1 MGRFAKTSLRIAAA
15 AAGLVAID
23 ALIAHG
29 LLWHAYDVTR
39 QSIASGSVPAGNA
52 RSLVSVEEKK
62 RGASSWKQVFALGAD
77 VSGASPLTM
86 LNIDGK
92 PIWLRGGADTVLAA
106 PKAQFQCGKCDLSQ
120 TRAAIREAAATLPRL
135 AWWQRAAASLRLFP
149 LVTGWERAPDGH
161 RWKISALAGTAEIG
175 PDGTLRQL
183 RGELPMGGK
192 RWRVTLETGEEA
204 QPPAKSP
211 PAAPAISVA
220 PDELDASIAA
230 AIGILSLQW
239 RPVVP
244 EPDAVRT
251 EGRGTLVI
259 RNGQRRLLLRGSPRD
274 IGHQHGKLLAGNIRR
289 LAHRVVYGVGL
300 YYSIE
305 KGAWFADEARE
316 LVERQRPFI
325 EPSFFE
331 EMRGLAE
338 GSGLPFDLIA
348 AANIFPEF
356 FHCSGVAIRGKA
368 TAGGELL
375 HARVLD
381 YMTHA
386 GLQDEAVVMA
396 VAKDGALRFV
406 NVSYA
411 GFIGS
416 VTGMNEAKVAIGEMG
431 GRGEGLWDGTPMSFL
446 LRGALENCNSTEAVL
461 QYMRGRP
468 RTCEY
473 YYVISDGK
481 DRSCAGVK
489 ATPEIFE
496 VVPPGGTHPQL
507 PDPVEDAVLMSAD
520 SRYKELVRRVR
531 AEYGKIDEA
540 GLIRILDRPVSMGS
554 NLHNAIFAPE
564 RLALRVANAPR
575 NGPAC
580 RETYHAYA
588 WDELFAEPV
597 PPARKLP

>member
-1 MGRFAKTSLRIAAA
+1 MARIKKVTLRIAA
-15 AAGLVAID
+15 VAIGIVAVD
-23 ALIAHG
+23 FLFAQG
-29 LLWHAYDVTR
+29 LLWRAYDVSR
-39 QSIASGSVPAGNA
+39 QAIGAGAVPAGND
-52 RSLVSVEEKK
+52 R
-62 RGASSWKQVFALGAD
+62 FALQIEHQKPGSAKWKTAFALRAD
-77 VSGASPLTM
+77 VSGLSPRVALEVDKRS
-86 LNIDGK
+86 L
-92 PIWLRGGADTVLAA
+92 WLRGGENTVLAS
-106 PKAQFQCGKCDLSQ
+106 PKARFECGNRRLVGAE
-120 TRAAIREAAATLPRL
+120 AALREAAAALPAL
-135 AWWQRAAASLRLFP
+135 PWWQRAAASARLLP
-149 LVTGWERAPDGH
+149 LVTGYRHDTGGPTWQ
-161 RWKISALAGTAEIG
+161 ISSLAGRAVVG
-175 PDGTLRQL
+175 PGGTLRQL
-183 RGELPMGGK
+183 RAEMPAGEN
-192 RWRVTLETGEEA
+192 RWRVTLDTGDDA
-204 QPPAKSP
+204 Q
-211 PAAPAISVA
+211 APAPDPPDAPAVSVSG
-220 PDELDASIAA
+220 DELDASLAA

-239 RPVVP
+239 RPVVA
-244 EPDAVRT
+244 EPDTVRK
-251 EGRGTLVI
+251 EGEGTLVI
-259 RNGQRRLLLRGSPRD
+259 RNGQRRLLLRGSPRE
-274 IGHQHGKLLAGNIRR
+274 IGYQHGRLLAANIRR
-289 LAHRVVYGVGL
+289 LAGRIVYGVGL

-305 KGAWFADEARE
+305 KGAWFADEARR

-325 EPSFFE
+325 DPSFFE
-331 EMRGLAE
+331 ELRGLAE
-338 GSGLPFDLIA
+338 GAGLPMDLVA

-431 GRGEGLWDGTPMSFL
+431 GRGEGLWDGTPMSLL

-473 YYVISDGK
+473 YYVVSDGK
-481 DRSCAGVK
+481 DRSCAGIK

-496 VVPPGGTHPQL
+496 VVPPGTSHPQL

-531 AEYGKIDEA
+531 AAYGSIDEA

-554 NLHNAIFAPE
+554 NLHNVIFAPE

-580 RETYHAYA
+580 REKYHAYA
-588 WDELFAEPV
+588 WDELFAGAE
-597 PPARKLP
+597 RR